1 MLQPTES
8 MRALRGPDEL
18 SSTPMDMPGLPASA
32 RRRSTPASR
41 WRPSRWTGRRVL
53 LGTALLALLTGVLL
67 ILVPLSINAARRT
80 NVQRQTGHAP
90 PPPPPLVDAEGV
102 PLFGAG
108 DGGGASED
116 ELDCATTLAV
126 PYEAYVAGAEAAD
139 AALFGA
145 PLNDLSAERV
155 NTTLAALSRWMLRLA
170 FFMLVEPGQNATGLA
185 AFAAGQAA
193 LLTAAFR
200 GAGIA
205 FSPATAVAVPVEPGG
220 AACSVDAAGAPSPA
234 ALDAL
239 GAAAPVDVITVLACD
254 LAGGVRGASAVL
266 SSNAS
271 KIPALVL
278 LHRAALVSSETALI
292 HQVGHLLGLPH
303 PFPEVATCKRDGDC
317 IADTP
322 LQHAANTGCPDP
334 STSDMNLCP
343 GTDGAVPIYNF
354 MDLTDDACRRTFTPL
369 QTLRMRSMATAYRPL
384 LAAAAATARLRRPLP
399 LADAFQS
406 GPPPRAALL
415 AQLAA
420 ARARLQGNASSLP
433 CSPTALEVES
443 AGGNMAA
450 ACLGG
455 AGEGARLLTALSDV
469 WRQAGG
475 ALVGGAGAGSAVL
488 PPASLA
494 LDGCACLGP
503 SPGSNGSASSWTA
516 DLGTAAYVDGI
527 RLLFPAPGPAD
538 AAVEA
543 LTWRVLVSGSATPGT
558 GAPCALWTRG
568 GPAARSNAALVELE
582 CPRPLPGR
590 WVHLGVEGFDDASLA
605 AAVAGNRAGAAVAPA
620 AALPCVCGVQPL
632 SFLAQDLAVPAW
644 PDGEAVTFVPGTV
657 LDVWSRRRAG
667 GRGMTN
673 GSISLGP
680 GRGNCSVAGDDEVG
694 GASWRLDLGLAP
706 PHVRGVR
713 LFLPAPPRMGV
724 RFVAELYGEGEAGS
738 APAALC
744 ASALPAAAGP
754 VLELDCRAFFPAA
767 VIVVRATG
775 PGPAPA
781 LCGVELVGG
790 REAGVLR
797 RLADRAAS
805 LVVRDDPSSQAAYAP
820 LVVDGRLD
828 TCLPRSVDSDAEET
842 TWELDLG
849 GGPLPLLALGVSAK
863 AATAGA
869 TGAVAVEV
877 LDAGGASLWRTSVL
891 ANSTVPGVPAM
902 LDMPRGLAATGAV
915 RLLMDSATLLC
926 ELTLVTLAG
935 GEAGLPIE
943 AQIDSEDVGV
953 VTIDGGGG
961 GRNLTAA
968 LAGRDY
974 RDCPD
979 TAAAGEDL
987 ELEISLDGAL
997 YSTSLVQIVTASPLT
1012 NVTLTDHREGAPGCV
1027 PSVAS
1032 NDTVPAGGV
1041 TTWNCTPALETR
1053 ELVIRAQLEDGEDT
1067 PRICTV
1073 RVFHE
1078 L

>member
-1 MLQPTES
+1 
-8 MRALRGPDEL
+8 
-18 SSTPMDMPGLPASA
+18 
-32 RRRSTPASR
+32 
-41 WRPSRWTGRRVL
+41 
-53 LGTALLALLTGVLL
+53 
-67 ILVPLSINAARRT
+67 
-80 NVQRQTGHAP
+80 
-90 PPPPPLVDAEGV
+90 
-102 PLFGAG
+102 
-108 DGGGASED
+108 
-116 ELDCATTLAV
+116 
-126 PYEAYVAGAEAAD
+126 
-139 AALFGA
+139 
-145 PLNDLSAERV
+145 
-155 NTTLAALSRWMLRLA
+155 
-170 FFMLVEPGQNATGLA
+170 
-185 AFAAGQAA
+185 
-193 LLTAAFR
+193 
-200 GAGIA
+200 
-205 FSPATAVAVPVEPGG
+205 
-220 AACSVDAAGAPSPA
+220 
-234 ALDAL
+234 
-239 GAAAPVDVITVLACD
+239 
-254 LAGGVRGASAVL
+254 
-266 SSNAS
+266 
-271 KIPALVL
+271 
-278 LHRAALVSSETALI
+278 
-292 HQVGHLLGLPH
+292 
-303 PFPEVATCKRDGDC
+303 
-317 IADTP
+317 
-322 LQHAANTGCPDP
+322 
-334 STSDMNLCP
+334 
-343 GTDGAVPIYNF
+343 
-354 MDLTDDACRRTFTPL
+354 
-369 QTLRMRSMATAYRPL
+369 MATAYRPL

-399 LADAFQS
+399 LANAFQS

-443 AGGNMAA
+443 AGGDMAA

-475 ALVGGAGAGSAVL
+475 ALVGGAGVGSAVL

-503 SPGSNGSASSWTA
+503 SPGSNGSAPSWTA

-590 WVHLGVEGFDDASLA
+590 WVHLGVEGSDDASLA
-605 AAVAGNRAGAAVAPA
+605 AAVAGRRAGAAVPPA

-632 SFLAQDLAVPAW
+632 SFLARDLAVPAW
-644 PDGEAVTFVPGTV
+644 PDGEAVTFVPGMV
-657 LDVWSRRRAG
+657 LDVGSRRPAG
-667 GRGMTN
+667 GRGMKS
-673 GSISLGP
+673 GGISLGP

-694 GASWRLDLGLAP
+694 GASWRLELGLAP

-713 LFLPAPPRMGV
+713 LFLLAPPRVGV
-724 RFVAELYGEGEAGS
+724 RYVAELYREGEAGS

-797 RLADRAAS
+797 RLADRTAL
-805 LVVRDDPSSQAAYAP
+805 LVVRNDLSSQAAYAP

-828 TCLPRSVDSDAEET
+828 TCLPRSVNSDAEEM

-849 GGPLPLLALGVSAK
+849 GRPLPLLALGVSAK

-891 ANSTVPGVPAM
+891 ANSTVPGMPAM

-953 VTIDGGGG
+953 LTIDGGGG

-997 YSTSLVQIVTASPLT
+997 Y
-1012 NVTLTDHREGAPGCV
+1012 G
-1027 PSVAS
+1027 
-1032 NDTVPAGGV
+1032 
-1041 TTWNCTPALETR
+1041 
-1053 ELVIRAQLEDGEDT
+1053 
-1067 PRICTV
+1067 
-1073 RVFHE
+1073 
-1078 L
+1078 